1 MGYLD
6 KHTTKSWF
14 AVYVKSKSEKK
25 VAAEFQKSGIH
36 YFLPLIKELRQ
47 WSDRKKW
54 VEVPLFRSYVFV
66 HIEPK
71 DYYNVLS
78 VFGAVRYVT
87 FEGKAV
93 AIPDQQIE
101 AVRYYLNG
109 KDFDPIDDKSWEKG
123 QKVEIISG
131 SLTGL
136 SGELVEVKGKHKVK
150 VEIEAVGS
158 SILIEIKK
166 NKLLML

>member
-1 MGYLD
+1 MKVYS
-6 KHTTKSWF
+6 TKSWF
-14 AVYVKSKSEKK
+14 AVYVKSRAEKK
-25 VAAEFQKSGIH
+25 VAAEFQKFGID

-54 VEVPLFRSYVFV
+54 VESPLFRSYIFV

-71 DYYNVLS
+71 DHFNVLQITG
-78 VFGAVRYVT
+78 VVRYIT

-101 AVRYYLNG
+101 AVKYYLNG
-109 KDFDPIDDKSWEKG
+109 KELDPIDDTSWVKG
-123 QKVEIISG
+123 KKVEIISG

-136 SGELVEVKGKHKVK
+136 SGELVEVKGKRKVK

-158 SILIEIKK
+158 SILIEITK
-166 NKLLML
+166 NKLMML

>member
-1 MGYLD
+1 LEI
-6 KHTTKSWF
+6 HSTKSWF
-14 AVYVKSKSEKK
+14 AVYVKSKTEKK
-25 VAAEFQKSGIH
+25 VATEFHKLGIE
-36 YFLPLIKELRQ
+36 YFLPLVKELRQ

-54 VEVPLFRSYVFV
+54 VEVPLFRSYIFV

-71 DYYNVLS
+71 EHFAVLQ
-78 VFGAVRYVT
+78 VTGTVRYIT

-93 AIPDQQIE
+93 EIPQRQIE

-109 KDFDPIDDKSWEKG
+109 ADLDTTGDLVWEKG
-123 QKVEIISG
+123 KKVEIISG

-136 SGELVEVKGKHKVK
+136 SGELIEVKGKYKVK

-158 SILIEIKK
+158 SILIEIKR
-166 NKLLML
+166 NKLRVL

>member
-1 MGYLD
+1 MN
-6 KHTTKSWF
+6 KHESKSWF
-14 AVYVKSKSEKK
+14 AVYVKSRTEKK
-25 VAAEFQKSGIH
+25 VAAELQKLEIE
-36 YFLPLIKELRQ
+36 YFLPIIKELRQ

-66 HIEPK
+66 HIEPQ
-71 DYYNVLS
+71 DYFRVLQ
-78 VFGAVRYVT
+78 VNGASRYIT

-93 AIPDQQIE
+93 AIPNQQIE
-101 AVRYYLNG
+101 AVRYFLNG
-109 KDFDPIDDKSWEKG
+109 KDQDPIDETSWKKG
-123 QKVEIISG
+123 KKVEIISG

-136 SGELVEVKGKHKVK
+136 SGELVEVKGKQKVK

-166 NKLLML
+166 NKLMML

>member
-1 MGYLD
+1 LN
-6 KHTTKSWF
+6 KHESKSWF
-14 AVYVKSKSEKK
+14 AVYVKSRTEKK
-25 VAAEFQKSGIH
+25 VAAEFQKLGIE
-36 YFLPLIKELRQ
+36 YFLPIVKELRQ

-66 HIEPK
+66 HIGLK
-71 DYYNVLS
+71 DYFRVLQ
-78 VFGAVRYVT
+78 VNGASRYIT

-93 AIPDQQIE
+93 AIPNQQIE
-101 AVRYYLNG
+101 AVRYFLNG
-109 KDFDPIDDKSWEKG
+109 KDQDLIDETSWKKG
-123 QKVEIISG
+123 RKVEIISG

-166 NKLLML
+166 NKLMML